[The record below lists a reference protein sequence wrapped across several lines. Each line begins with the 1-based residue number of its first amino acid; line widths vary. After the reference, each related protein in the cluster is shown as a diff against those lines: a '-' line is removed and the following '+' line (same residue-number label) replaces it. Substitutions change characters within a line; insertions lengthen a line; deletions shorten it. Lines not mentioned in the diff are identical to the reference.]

1 MNSWLRV
8 PRAVGIGYA
17 CAVLLAALGQRQLL
31 YPRPHP
37 EPIPDRGEVVR
48 VPFDGGDIPLWIV
61 RTPDPTDPLLVWFHG
76 NAEQAADQGSN
87 GQSLV
92 ARGVSVAVAEYPGYG
107 LATGVGPSETT
118 ILAAARE
125 TLRALAARSKHI
137 VCAGQSLGTGV
148 AAAMAAEGYC
158 ERLELISPYT
168 SLPDAAQVAT
178 PWLPARW
185 LVLDQLDT
193 GSRAAALHVP
203 TLIIHGVDDRTVP
216 IAMGRALAATI
227 PGARLIERPG
237 RGHNDV
243 VDGDVLDRMAAFAR
257 R

>member
-1 MNSWLRV
+1 VKPWLRV
-8 PRAVGIGYA
+8 PRAVAIGYG

-31 YPRPHP
+31 YPRPDP
-37 EPIPDRGEVVR
+37 EPIPDRGEVLR
-48 VPFDGGDIPLWIV
+48 VPFDGGDVPLWIV
-61 RTPDPTDPLLVWFHG
+61 TTPGAPLVVWFHG
-76 NAEQAADQGSN
+76 NAEQAATESST
-87 GQSLV
+87 GQSLI
-92 ARGVSVAVAEYPGYG
+92 ARGLSVAIAEYPGYG
-107 LATGVGPSETT
+107 MATGAGPTETT
-118 ILAAARE
+118 ILSAARA
-125 TLRALAARSKHI
+125 TMRSLSARSKHI

-148 AAAMAAEGYC
+148 AAAMAADGYC

-168 SLPDAAQVAT
+168 SLPEAAQAAT

-216 IAMGRALAATI
+216 IAMGRALASAI
-227 PGARLIERPG
+227 PGAELVERAG